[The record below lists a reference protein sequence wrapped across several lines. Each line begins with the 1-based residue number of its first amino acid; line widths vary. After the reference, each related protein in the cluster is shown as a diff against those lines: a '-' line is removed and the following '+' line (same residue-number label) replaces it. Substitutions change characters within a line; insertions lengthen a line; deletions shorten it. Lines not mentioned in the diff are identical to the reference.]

1 MLTRFALLIAFVGVG
16 AASIQPAAENQKA
29 IGSSKR
35 LPDGK
40 EWMLDNLN
48 ISVAGSS
55 CYDDAELNC
64 RRYGRLYTWDVARSA
79 CQSLG
84 GGWRLPSED
93 DWRQLAKHYGGV
105 FEDSN
110 DLGKAAYSALLF
122 GGRSGFNA
130 VLGGGREMDAGHYAR
145 VDAHGFYWTATESSP
160 GTAWFYNFGKGSL
173 ALYRQSEGEKPRA
186 FSVRCVRN

>member
-1 MLTRFALLIAFVGVG
+1 MLPRFALLIAFVGVG
-16 AASIQPAAENQKA
+16 AATIQRAAESQNA

-48 ISVAGSS
+48 TSAAGSS

-64 RRYGRLYTWDVARSA
+64 RRYGRLYTWDAARSA

-110 DLGKAAYSALLF
+110 DRGKAAYSALLT

-130 VLGGGREMDAGHYAR
+130 VFGGGREMNAGQYAR

-160 GTAWFYNFGKGSL
+160 GTAWFYNFGKGSV
-173 ALYRQSEGEKPRA
+173 ALYRQREGEKPRA